1 MEDNLTKVWDLEGNM
16 HEVRPLNARDLCT
29 HLGWYRKKPI
39 VVERKGAEKTV
50 TPVKTEEE
58 TFDPATFDLDQIS
71 TLSKDQCMAVAEAVF
86 NTKLPKAMNKAEM
99 QSRLMEMRD
108 AFRAAERLE
117 DDEQEDEDEE
127 EVAEDDDEL
136 FDEEDE
142 DEDED

>member
-1 MEDNLTKVWDLEGNM
+1 
-16 HEVRPLNARDLCT
+16 
-29 HLGWYRKKPI
+29 
-39 VVERKGAEKTV
+39 
-50 TPVKTEEE
+50 
-58 TFDPATFDLDQIS
+58 
-71 TLSKDQCMAVAEAVF
+71 MAVAEAVF